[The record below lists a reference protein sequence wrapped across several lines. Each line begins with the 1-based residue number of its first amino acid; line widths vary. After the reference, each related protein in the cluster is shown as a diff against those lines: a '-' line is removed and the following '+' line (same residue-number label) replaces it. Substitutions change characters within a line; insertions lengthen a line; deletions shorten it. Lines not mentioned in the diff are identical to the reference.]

1 MTTLYIFTEEPSI
14 RIVFEVILKAILPA
28 NVSYAIYAHQGK
40 QDLEKALRTTLPTIS
55 KIPGAKIL
63 ITRDQDNEDCK
74 TLKSSL
80 LEIIEGSCVCD
91 FRIRIICRE
100 LEAWFLGDLTAIS
113 KAYPRFKA
121 KSISGKTTLR
131 NVDTISQPHKYLLKQ
146 IPEFSKRNSLPK
158 LEVAEA
164 IAKNMVIEENKSES
178 FKQTL
183 RAICELTGIII

>member
-1 MTTLYIFTEEPSI
+1 MTTIYIFTEEPSI
-14 RIVFEVILKAILPA
+14 KIVFEVILKEILPT
-28 NVSYAIYAHQGK
+28 NVSYVIYSHQGK

-74 TLKSSL
+74 VLKNRL
-80 LEIIEGSCVCD
+80 LNIVKGNCTCD

-100 LEAWFLGDLTAIS
+100 LEAWFLGDLAAIS

-121 KSISGKTTLR
+121 KSISEKTILR
-131 NVDTISQPHKYLLKQ
+131 NVDTVSQPNKYLLKQ
-146 IPEFSKRNSLPK
+146 IPEFSKRSSLPK

-164 IAKNMVIEENKSES
+164 ISKNMIIEGNKSES
-178 FKQTL
+178 FNQTMQ
-183 RAICELTGIII
+183 AIKELVSIP